1 MRCRVEPARGL
12 VHRMNDQ
19 AKPPTSMGVKLLAGI
34 GCLGVLG
41 MGTCATCAVI
51 GAKGAA
57 DGVKAGAGVSA
68 PAEPEAPA
76 APAASVEIGTLLS
89 EYKDNE
95 VRADAA
101 YKGKTI
107 KVTGAVDDIKKD
119 ILDNPYITVGTGK
132 QFEIPQV
139 QCSLAKSSVGAAMQ
153 LSKGAKVTVVGKVS
167 GLMMNVQISD
177 CVIQ

>member
-1 MRCRVEPARGL
+1 
-12 VHRMNDQ
+12 MNDQ
-19 AKPPTSMGVKLLAGI
+19 AKPSTSLGVKLLAGI

-57 DGVKAGAGVSA
+57 DGAKAGVGVSG
-68 PAEPEAPA
+68 PTEAA
-76 APAASVEIGTLLS
+76 AAASAVSVELGTLLS

-107 KVTGAVDDIKKD
+107 KVTGLVDDIKKD

-139 QCSLAKSSVGAAMQ
+139 QCALAKSSVSAAMQ
-153 LSKGAKVTVVGKVS
+153 LSKGAKVTVAGKVG
-167 GLMMNVQISD
+167 GLMMNVQIHD
-177 CVIQ
+177 CDIQ